1 MADLFSSSASPAPD
15 SYDASAIEVLE
26 GLEPVRRRP
35 GMYIGGTD
43 ARALHHLAA
52 EVIDNSMDEAVAG
65 HATRIEVELEPGNR
79 LTVTDNG
86 RGIPVDPH
94 PKYPGKSA
102 LEVIMTTLHSGG
114 KFDGKAYSTSGG
126 LHGVG
131 VSVVNALSTETVVE
145 VARDRTLYRQTF
157 SKGIATSPLQT
168 IGAAP
173 NRRGTTTAFT
183 PDPEI
188 FGADAEFDPARL
200 YKLARS
206 KAYLFAGVEIRW
218 RCDPSLA
225 SADVPETAVF
235 QFPGG
240 LADHLAEQLG
250 DRPAVTN
257 QPFTGHQDF
266 PNDQGSAEW
275 AVAWP
280 LYSDGSESYYCN
292 TIPTPDGGTH
302 EAGLRAALT
311 KGIRGFGDLVGNKKA
326 KDITADDVFNG
337 VELMLSVFIRNPH
350 FQSQTKDRLTS
361 LEAARFVEAA
371 VRDHFDHYLADN
383 MDRGRALLGS
393 IVERAEERLR
403 RRAEREVQRKTATSA
418 RKLRLPG
425 KLTDCSSDDPEGT
438 ELFIVEGD
446 SAGGSAKQAR
456 DRKTQAILPIRGKIL
471 NVASATADKIRA
483 NAEIADL
490 NLALGCGTR
499 DKFAEDALRYE
510 RIIIMTDADVD
521 GAHIATLLM
530 TFFFQEMPELVRRGH
545 LFLAQPPLYRLTA
558 GAKTLYA
565 RDDAH
570 RAELEATEFKGKK
583 VEVSRFKGLG
593 EMNPNQLKETTM
605 GPATRS
611 LLKVTLPGTY
621 EERQPVKD
629 LVERLMGRDPAPRF
643 EFIQS
648 RASAVE
654 DDAIDA

>member
-1 MADLFSSSASPAPD
+1 MSDLFNSPAASAPD

-43 ARALHHLAA
+43 DRALHHLAA

-65 HATRIEVELEPGNR
+65 FATRIEVELGRNNR
-79 LTVTDNG
+79 LTVGDNG
-86 RGIPVDPH
+86 RGIPVDAH

-114 KFDGKAYSTSGG
+114 KFEGKAYSTSGG

-131 VSVVNALSTETVVE
+131 VSVVNALSTDTVVE
-145 VARDRTLYRQTF
+145 VAREKKLYRQTF
-157 SKGIATSPLQT
+157 SKGIATGKLEE

-188 FGADAEFDPARL
+188 FGADAQFDPRRI
-200 YKLARS
+200 YELARS

-225 SADVPETAVF
+225 SADVPESAVF

-240 LADHLAEQLG
+240 LADHLAEQIG
-250 DRPAVTN
+250 ERPTVTN
-257 QPFTGHQDF
+257 QPFTGRQDF
-266 PNDQGSAEW
+266 PNAQGSAEW

-311 KGIRGFGDLVGNKKA
+311 KGIRAFGELVGNKRA

-337 VELMLSVFIRNPH
+337 VELMLSIFIRNPH

-393 IVERAEERLR
+393 IVERAEDRLK

-446 SAGGSAKQAR
+446 SAGGSAKMAR
-456 DRKTQAILPIRGKIL
+456 NRKTQAILPIRGKIL
-471 NVASATADKIRA
+471 NVASATAEKIRA
-483 NAEIADL
+483 NSEIADL
-490 NLALGCGTR
+490 GLALGCGMR
-499 DKFAEDALRYE
+499 DKWNED
-510 RIIIMTDADVD
+510 
-521 GAHIATLLM
+521 
-530 TFFFQEMPELVRRGH
+530 
-545 LFLAQPPLYRLTA
+545 
-558 GAKTLYA
+558 
-565 RDDAH
+565 
-570 RAELEATEFKGKK
+570 
-583 VEVSRFKGLG
+583 
-593 EMNPNQLKETTM
+593 
-605 GPATRS
+605 
-611 LLKVTLPGTY
+611 
-621 EERQPVKD
+621 
-629 LVERLMGRDPAPRF
+629 
-643 EFIQS
+643 
-648 RASAVE
+648 
-654 DDAIDA
+654 